1 MNAMPDYQSSMA
13 FAVYEPGEEAFV
25 ISVARDFSTVEP
37 ELQAH
42 LDELEGITPVSLQ
55 ERVDEITGEM
65 EMPNVTIP
73 TRMFAR
79 LVATIEW
86 LGGDAR
92 GMLAGQDIVPTF
104 SPDPDA
110 GAPELERPAAKAMQL
125 LAWGDN
131 GLKAIDKQ
139 CYELVLRM
147 TKTQPGTESD
157 YVRVSL
163 GAVGKRLGVSA
174 PTASKALQGLVTA
187 GLVDTTRKVD
197 PITGHTH
204 IYARAGKMPI
214 WGERYAENKARAK
227 DAKRKRVCES
237 CGSPRLMVK
246 HVCTECGTVQ
256 VEAPHYE
263 ELVDVMA
270 DLQNTEP
277 STESSGGPQA
287 CEAEPPKEI
296 RSKYITTTS
305 STSSDLLAF
314 NGSPS
319 HHRNPSLARPTVK
332 DCKLGNGWYYM
343 APNRTFR

>member
-1 MNAMPDYQSSMA
+1 M
-13 FAVYEPGEEAFV
+13 
-25 ISVARDFSTVEP
+25 ISVARDFSTVEMP
-37 ELQAH
+37 EIQAH
-42 LDELEGITPVSLQ
+42 LDELEGVTPVSLQ
-55 ERVDEITGEM
+55 ERVDEITEEM

-92 GMLAGQDIVPTF
+92 AMLAGQDIVPTC

-110 GAPELERPAAKAMQL
+110 GTPELERPVAKAMQL

-131 GLKAIDKQ
+131 GLKAVDKQ

-147 TKTQPGTESD
+147 TKTQPGTKSD

-187 GLVDTTRKVD
+187 GLVDTTRKTD

-204 IYARAGKMPI
+204 IYARAGKMPV
-214 WGERYAENKARAK
+214 WGEVYAANAARAK

-256 VEAPHYE
+256 QEAPHYE

-270 DLQNTEP
+270 DLQTAEP
-277 STESSGGPQA
+277 PLDSGGGPQA
-287 CEAEPPKEI
+287 REEEPPKEI
-296 RSKYITTTS
+296 RSKYISTTS
-305 STSSDLLAF
+305 TDLLDVT
-314 NGSPS
+314 GSPS
-319 HHRNPSLARPTVK
+319 HHRNPSLASPPIK
-332 DCKLGNGWYYM
+332 YCKPGSGWYYM
-343 APNRTFR
+343 